1 MAGPIELS
9 TRELLA
15 FGLGVLVTLAALSQG
30 PLHARVVPS
39 DSMAPTLQTGDRL
52 LVIAQHSKQAIR
64 RGALVVFRP
73 PFRALPGSPPSAPA
87 WLPWAD
93 DSIYVKR
100 IVAMPGDHVRV
111 IAHQGVFIDG
121 QRLHE
126 PYVLTPPA
134 YDWGPHQVPA
144 GHVVVLGDNRND
156 SFDSHHWG
164 FLPLERVVG
173 RPAVRLWPPARWTT
187 F

>member
-1 MAGPIELS
+1 MPAAIELT

-15 FGLGVLVTLAALSQG
+15 FGLGVLLTLAVLSQG

-39 DSMAPTLQTGDRL
+39 DSMAPTLQAGDRL
-52 LVIAQHSKQAIR
+52 LVMAGHSGQNIE

-73 PFRALPGSPPSAPA
+73 PFRSLPGEHRSVSA
-87 WLPWAD
+87 WFSWAD

-100 IVAMPGDHVRV
+100 IVALAGDRVEV
-111 IAHQGVFIDG
+111 IAQRGVFVNG
-121 QRLHE
+121 HHLQE
-126 PYVLTPPA
+126 PYVLTPPR
-134 YDWGPHQVPA
+134 YDWGPHAVPA

-164 FLPLERVVG
+164 FLPVERIVG
-173 RPAVRLWPPARWTT
+173 RPAFRLWPPARWTA